1 MYVCMYVCICRNIKS
16 VGVSAVSGEGITT
29 LFECLRESRI
39 EFQETYL
46 PELERSAQYAF
57 YVQYVR
63 VYIYIFVCMCL
74 SMFEFSYLRRFF
86 FSILYIFLNLY
97 IEYVKNMSI
106 RCVESVRLKKLL
118 T

>member
-1 MYVCMYVCICRNIKS
+1 MRFILPSMYVCMYVCMYVLYVCVCRNIKS

-46 PELERSAQYAF
+46 PELERSALYAF

-63 VYIYIFVCMCL
+63 MYICIFVCMCL
-74 SMFEFSYLRRFF
+74 SMLEFSYLRR
-86 FSILYIFLNLY
+86 LFL
-97 IEYVKNMSI
+97 
-106 RCVESVRLKKLL
+106 
-118 T
+118 